1 MAEVTLKHI
10 KKVYPNTEKKSKKGQ
25 KKSNLMVTDEG
36 VLAVQD
42 FNLDIKDREFIVLVG
57 PSGCGKSTTLRM
69 VAGLEEISGGELLID
84 GKRMNDVAP
93 KGRDIHQD
101 HMALPRFFL
110 LFPYSF
116 LSFSFYRAK
125 RRDE

>member
-57 PSGCGKSTTLRM
+57 SAITPSYGASIVLMIT
-69 VAGLEEISGGELLID
+69 
-84 GKRMNDVAP
+84 
-93 KGRDIHQD
+93 
-101 HMALPRFFL
+101 
-110 LFPYSF
+110 
-116 LSFSFYRAK
+116 
-125 RRDE
+125 

>member
-93 KGRDIHQD
+93 KGRDIPELCAVSTYDSSREHGIPIKTSQD
-101 HMALPRFFL
+101 
-110 LFPYSF
+110 
-116 LSFSFYRAK
+116 AK